1 MEYGSWSGNRRKV
14 NITIGCTATD
24 FSLLSCSKPA
34 CEPGV
39 ISLRMHGVSM
49 IVTKLFDP
57 GDGVTYSLIFSKE
70 DANTILSADKGELI
84 NLPSISGNLFIRD
97 NEAAFMYKNG
107 AFGMGSIFTD
117 YRELC
122 SQIKSTLESADEEDG
137 YE

>member
-1 MEYGSWSGNRRKV
+1 MMV
-14 NITIGCTATD
+14 
-24 FSLLSCSKPA
+24 
-34 CEPGV
+34 GV

-70 DANTILSADKGELI
+70 DANTILSADEGESI
-84 NLPSISGNLFIRD
+84 NLPSIGGNLFIRG

-107 AFGMGSIFTD
+107 ASGMGSIFTD

-122 SQIKSTLESADEEDG
+122 AQISSTLESEDEEDS